1 VKNVRIA
8 DLIAMIALVEAILIG
23 LIITANLQ
31 TAVSNMNLGSEGNQ
45 TRTTI
50 FTYTYTGLQL
60 GAIGII
66 IAAAVGLLAMI
77 LSALAPSGGE

>member
-1 VKNVRIA
+1 MRIA
-8 DLIAMIALVEAILIG
+8 DIITMIALVVAIIIG
-23 LIITANLQ
+23 LIIVANLQ
-31 TAVSNMNLGSEGNQ
+31 TAVGGMNLGSEGNQ

-50 FTYTYTGLQL
+50 FTYTFTGLQL

-77 LSALAPSGGE
+77 LSALAPRPA